1 MELFKRKFYWII
13 ALGGVL
19 AALTV
24 VICKENYHMDEI
36 FSYTLS
42 NYDGAILMDFEEGIT
57 YPRGGSAWEIQM
69 TVNRDTR
76 FNVDQVWLNQKAD
89 VHPPMYYLILN
100 LVCSAFPGKFSKW
113 FAGSINLFFFLASM
127 IYVYKLA
134 CCLNQSRL
142 TASLVLAYFAFCYG
156 IIHMNGFFRM
166 YIMALF
172 WIILIVYLQVGS
184 LRKEKWDFKY
194 YLSMM
199 LTACFGAL
207 THYYV
212 SIFLVLQSAA
222 WILALLLLHKRKE
235 CAIYIGVMA
244 CAGLHAVLLF
254 PYMIYHIFTGGMR
267 GKQAFENFGGAGG
280 DRLITFFKIMNTQLF
295 GNCLIFIALLFLAVC
310 FLSLCRKK
318 KKKTRVFW
326 KDDAKKKELLIWSV
340 VIIPCIGYFFL
351 VSKTAAYLTDRYMY
365 PIYGLLVVLGISGI
379 CQETRFLLHSP
390 WYGGAAAI
398 CLLLL
403 LLRGYQYADWPYLYR
418 NDVSRS
424 ALENADEYKECS
436 CIYVFEEKWKCTQSF
451 LEIVKYKDSTFVK
464 PEQLENFRSLDSAVV
479 VYFPRNDKT
488 EIYLRKWME
497 CNPQFTVHKVIS
509 EFSSYEVGYLF
520 RENDG

>member
-1 MELFKRKFYWII
+1 M
-13 ALGGVL
+13 

-184 LRKEKWDFKY
+184 LRKEKWDYKY

-212 SIFLVLQSAA
+212 IIFLVLQSAA
-222 WILALLLLHKRKE
+222 WILALLH
-235 CAIYIGVMA
+235 
-244 CAGLHAVLLF
+244 
-254 PYMIYHIFTGGMR
+254 P
-267 GKQAFENFGGAGG
+267 N
-280 DRLITFFKIMNTQLF
+280 ITF
-295 GNCLIFIALLFLAVC
+295 
-310 FLSLCRKK
+310 
-318 KKKTRVFW
+318 
-326 KDDAKKKELLIWSV
+326 
-340 VIIPCIGYFFL
+340 
-351 VSKTAAYLTDRYMY
+351 
-365 PIYGLLVVLGISGI
+365 
-379 CQETRFLLHSP
+379 
-390 WYGGAAAI
+390 
-398 CLLLL
+398 
-403 LLRGYQYADWPYLYR
+403 
-418 NDVSRS
+418 
-424 ALENADEYKECS
+424 
-436 CIYVFEEKWKCTQSF
+436 
-451 LEIVKYKDSTFVK
+451 
-464 PEQLENFRSLDSAVV
+464 
-479 VYFPRNDKT
+479 
-488 EIYLRKWME
+488 
-497 CNPQFTVHKVIS
+497 
-509 EFSSYEVGYLF
+509 
-520 RENDG
+520 